1 MDLLLQVVPVFLHKV
16 ILELILVMMV
26 LVAVV
31 LVVLDNQV
39 LQDPTRHMV
48 E

>member
-1 MDLLLQVVPVFLHKV
+1 MDLLLQVVLVFLHKV
-16 ILELILVMMV
+16 ILELIPVMMV

-39 LQDPTRHMV
+39 LQDPIRHMV